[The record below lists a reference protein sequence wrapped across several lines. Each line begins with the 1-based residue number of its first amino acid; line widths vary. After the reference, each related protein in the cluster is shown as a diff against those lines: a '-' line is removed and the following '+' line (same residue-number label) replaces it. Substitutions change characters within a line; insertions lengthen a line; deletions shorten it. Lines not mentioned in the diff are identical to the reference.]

1 MSWPL
6 ACPDWQARIQSK
18 TRSLVPD
25 MPLLDEAAARRAV
38 TVFDKLRL
46 PDVVGQPPMAQAAGD
61 WFRDI
66 VRALHGSIDRDTGQ
80 RMVREVFLLVPKKNS
95 KTTNGAA
102 LMLTSLLLNKVPN
115 AEFLL
120 IAPTQPITR
129 IAFDQAAGMIEAD
142 DRLRD
147 PKLTHIQYHNNT
159 ITYLPTGAT
168 LQVKSFDPKI
178 VTGVKP
184 AGVLVDELHVV
195 SETTSADR
203 VIGQL
208 RGGIISQPAG
218 FLVFIT
224 TQSERPPNGVF
235 KAELDKARDIRDG
248 KRDGAMMP
256 VLYEF
261 PDDIAKDQEKWGN
274 SDNWWMV
281 TPNRG
286 RSITI
291 DRLEDEYRTAKDT
304 SEAEFRRWASQH
316 LNIEIGTA
324 LRSDGW
330 AGAALWDRGSEKGL
344 TLKEILNR
352 CEVVTVGI
360 DGGGLYDLLGIAVVG
375 REKGTHRW
383 LAWAHAFISPDG
395 WDRRKAN
402 HPVYLDFIRDGDL
415 TLVDKLPDDVT
426 AVVDIVRECV
436 ESGKLAQVGADPAGI
451 GSIVDALAAID
462 VTQENEL
469 LGGVRQGVALM
480 GAIKSVERKLADGSF
495 RHGNRPM
502 MAWCAGNAILQATGT
517 GVRIARDASGYGKI
531 DPLVAMFI
539 AADLMSLN
547 PEPQGS
553 VYDDMDDGSAQSGA
567 GAMPIGAIDMAILAD
582 PKHPKWQEM
591 RERYESQFSNDD
603 GDL

>member
-1 MSWPL
+1 MEWNL
-6 ACPDWQARIQSK
+6 ACPDWQDRIRST

-25 MPLLDEAAARRAV
+25 LPLLDPVAARRAV

-46 PDVVGQPPMAQAAGD
+46 PDVAGQPPMAEAAGE

-66 VRALHGSIDRDTGQ
+66 VRALHGSVNKETGH
-80 RMVREVFLLVPKKNS
+80 RMVREIFLLVPKKNS

-195 SETTSADR
+195 SETNSADR

-208 RGGIISQPAG
+208 RGGIISQRAG

-235 KAELDKARDIRDG
+235 RAELDKARDIRDG
-248 KRDGAMMP
+248 KRQGAMMP

-261 PDDIAKDQEKWGN
+261 PDDIVKDEDQW
-274 SDNWWMV
+274 SDPKNWWMV

-286 RSITI
+286 RSVSI
-291 DRLEDEYRTAKDT
+291 DRLKQEYQTARDT
-304 SEAEFRRWASQH
+304 GEAEFRRWASQH
-316 LNIEIGTA
+316 LNIEIGVA
-324 LRSDGW
+324 LRLDGW
-330 AGAALWDRGSEKGL
+330 YGAELWSRGGEKNL
-344 TLKEILNR
+344 TLKEVLEKS
-352 CEVVTVGI
+352 EVLTVGL
-360 DGGGLYDLLGIAVVG
+360 DGGGLYDLLGISVLG

-383 LAWAHAFISPDG
+383 LSWSHAFIAPEG
-395 WDRRKAN
+395 WERRKAN
-402 HPVYLDFIRDGDL
+402 QAIYSDFEKQGDL
-415 TLVDKLPDDVT
+415 TLVEKLPDDVS
-426 AVVDIVRECV
+426 AVVDIVKQCMDT
-436 ESGKLAQVGADPAGI
+436 GKLAQVGCDPAVI
-451 GSIVDALAAID
+451 GSIVDALAEIK
-462 VTQENEL
+462 VTQENKL
-469 LGGVRQGVALM
+469 LEGVKQGIGLM
-480 GAIKSVERKLADGSF
+480 GAIKAVERKLADGSF
-495 RHGNRPM
+495 RHGDRPM
-502 MAWCAGNAILQATGT
+502 MSWCAGNAILQATAT
-517 GVRIARDASGYGKI
+517 GSRIARDASGYGKI
-531 DPLVAMFI
+531 DPLIAMFC
-539 AADLMSLN
+539 AAALMSMN
-547 PEPQGS
+547 PEPQRIPD
-553 VYDDMDDGSAQSGA
+553 YQ
-567 GAMPIGAIDMAILAD
+567 ILFA
-582 PKHPKWQEM
+582 
-591 RERYESQFSNDD
+591 
-603 GDL
+603 